1 MKDRLTRSRLEA
13 ILTACRDL
21 KVGVVGDFT
30 LDAYWYADMTRA
42 EISRET
48 PLYARPVVR
57 ETYSPGGAANVA
69 WNLADLGAAEV
80 HALTVLGDDWRGDLF
95 RGVLERAGVSLEHT
109 VFERGWST
117 PLYGKVVL
125 TNGALSQEDP
135 RIDFVNTGPL
145 PVSAAAAL
153 RASVHAA
160 VLDLDAVVVADY
172 QAHGVLDADTRQALN
187 DLARTRPAVT
197 WVADS
202 RAQIGVFQGMT
213 LKPNEIEAARLFF
226 PDRPFEA
233 VTEGE
238 LQAAAQALED
248 RTDRPLVITRGARGC
263 WVFDQGEVTP
273 VPAVAVPPPIDP
285 VGAGDTFVACLACCL
300 AVGAA
305 PWEAAAIA
313 TLAAAVTVRMLNIT
327 GTASPDA
334 ILAQYE
340 GL

>member
-1 MKDRLTRSRLEA
+1 MKNRLSASRLQE
-13 ILTACRDL
+13 ILAACRDL

-42 EISRET
+42 ELSRET

-69 WNLADLGAAEV
+69 WNLADLGTAEV

-95 RGVLERAGVSLEHT
+95 RDVLERAGVSLEHT
-109 VFERGWST
+109 VFDPGWST

-125 TNGALSQEDP
+125 TNGTLSQEDP
-135 RIDFVNTGPL
+135 RIDFVNTAPL
-145 PVSAAAAL
+145 PESAAAAL
-153 RASVHAA
+153 RASVQAA
-160 VLDLDAVVVADY
+160 VRDLDAVVVADY
-172 QAHGVLDADTRQALN
+172 QANGVLDADTRRALN
-187 DLARTRPAVT
+187 DLARARPAMT

-226 PDRPFEA
+226 SDQPFAAVSEA
-233 VTEGE
+233 E
-238 LQAAAQALED
+238 LQAGALALEA
-248 RTDRPLVITRGARGC
+248 RTGKPVVITRGERGC
-263 WVFDQGEVTP
+263 WVCDQGEVTT
-273 VPAVAVPPPIDP
+273 VPAVKVPPPIDP

-300 AVGAA
+300 AVGSSS
-305 PWEAAAIA
+305 WEAASIA

-327 GTASPDA
+327 GTASPEA
-334 ILAQYE
+334 ILAQYDS
-340 GL
+340 L